1 MRYRIYILL
10 MAMITMAVIACVIG
24 EAGTLWIAGLCV
36 ASLITT
42 ALLARAVH
50 TPLKAAQNGMYL
62 LREQD
67 FASRLR
73 PTGQADADR
82 IVELYNTLI
91 DSMRAE
97 RLKNLEQDRF
107 LSQVVDVSPLG
118 IAICDFD
125 GRIVQ
130 TNRAWDRMQS
140 PQLALA
146 IDGVADGDTAT
157 VRVADSLIVRI
168 SRLWF
173 MDKGFRRRFILVEK
187 LTEEIAAAQ
196 KQMFNTIVRTI
207 GHEVNNSLGSVMSV
221 LESLGEMHAGDALA
235 ADAITSCSTSCANL
249 VGFVRGYADI
259 VKLPAP
265 VMEQVD
271 LKEWLTRLRPTLQA
285 LGADHGI
292 TLTLILGAGETHSC
306 FDPMLMERVMVNL
319 VKNAVESIAARKNEA
334 PEKSA
339 SADMPDVADASDRQ
353 GAIIVKVDTVSE
365 PEAPTCHLLSVTDN
379 GKGISPEV
387 SRKLFTPFFSTKNP
401 DRGLGLMLV
410 TDILRAHRSRF
421 SLSTSA
427 ETSLTTFSFTLP

>member
-1 MRYRIYILL
+1 MVVL
-10 MAMITMAVIACVIG
+10 TVAVVVCAVG
-24 EAGTLWIAGLCV
+24 EGGTLWIVGLCV
-36 ASLITT
+36 ALLLVT
-42 ALLARAVH
+42 ALLAQAVH
-50 TPLKAAQNGMYL
+50 SPLKAVQNGMYL

-73 PTGQADADR
+73 PIGQADADR

-140 PQLALA
+140 ATLSHA

-187 LTEEIAAAQ
+187 LTEEIVAAQ

-221 LESLGEMHAGDALA
+221 LESLEEMHAGDPLT

-292 TLTLILGAGETHSC
+292 TLTLILGAGETPSRI
-306 FDPMLMERVMVNL
+306 DPMLMERVLVNI
-319 VKNAVESIAARKNEA
+319 VKNAAESIGD
-334 PEKSA
+334 EKKG
-339 SADMPDVADASDRQ
+339 V
-353 GAIIVKVDTVSE
+353 ITVSLAAVTE
-365 PEAPTCHLLSVTDN
+365 PDTPACHLLSVTDN
-379 GKGISPEV
+379 GKGISPEA

-421 SLSTSA
+421 SLSTSP

>member
-10 MAMITMAVIACVIG
+10 MVVITVAMIACAVG
-24 EAGTLWIAGLCV
+24 EGGTLWIVGLCV
-36 ASLITT
+36 ALLLVT

-50 TPLKAAQNGMYL
+50 TPLKAVQNGMYL

-67 FASRLR
+67 FSSRLR
-73 PTGQADADR
+73 PIGQADADMV
-82 IVELYNTLI
+82 VEVYNSVI

-97 RLKNLEQDRF
+97 RLKNLEQNRF

-140 PQLALA
+140 ATFSHA

-187 LTEEIAAAQ
+187 LTDEIVAAE

-235 ADAITSCSTSCANL
+235 VDAITSCSTSCANL

-285 LGADHGI
+285 LVTGRGI
-292 TLTLILGAGETHSC
+292 TLEMNLGEGEAPSRI
-306 FDPMLMERVMVNL
+306 DPMLMERVLVNI
-319 VKNAVESIAARKNEA
+319 VKNAAESIGD
-334 PEKSA
+334 EKKG
-339 SADMPDVADASDRQ
+339 V
-353 GAIIVKVDTVSE
+353 ITVSLAAVTE
-365 PEAPTCHLLSVTDN
+365 PDTPACHLLSVTDN
-379 GKGISPEV
+379 GKGISPEA
-387 SRKLFTPFFSTKNP
+387 SKKLFTPFFSTKNP

-421 SLSTSA
+421 SLSTSP

>member
-1 MRYRIYILL
+1 MVVL
-10 MAMITMAVIACVIG
+10 TVAVVVCAVG

-50 TPLKAAQNGMYL
+50 TPLKAVQNGMYL

-67 FASRLR
+67 FSSRLR
-73 PTGQADADR
+73 PIGQADADMV
-82 IVELYNTLI
+82 VEVYNSVI

-97 RLKNLEQDRF
+97 RLKNLEQNRF
-107 LSQVVDVSPLG
+107 LSQVVDASPLG
-118 IAICDFD
+118 VAICDFD

-130 TNRAWDRMQS
+130 TNRAWEKMQS
-140 PQLALA
+140 PRLAKA
-146 IDGVADGDTAT
+146 IDSISDGTTGT

-187 LTEEIAAAQ
+187 LTDEIVAAE

-235 ADAITSCSTSCANL
+235 VDAITSCSTSCANL

-265 VMEQVD
+265 VPEPVD
-271 LKEWLTRLRPTLQA
+271 LNEWLMRLRPTLQA
-285 LGADHGI
+285 LVTGRGI
-292 TLTLILGAGETHSC
+292 TLEMNLGEGEAPSRI
-306 FDPMLMERVMVNL
+306 DPMLMERVLVNI
-319 VKNAVESIAARKNEA
+319 VKNAAESIGD
-334 PEKSA
+334 EKKG
-339 SADMPDVADASDRQ
+339 V
-353 GAIIVKVDTVSE
+353 ITVSLAAVTE
-365 PEAPTCHLLSVTDN
+365 PDTPACHLLSVSDN
-379 GKGISPEV
+379 GKGISPEA
-387 SRKLFTPFFSTKNP
+387 SKKLFTPFFSTKNP

-421 SLSTSA
+421 SLSTSP

>member
-10 MAMITMAVIACVIG
+10 MVVITVAMIACAVG

-36 ASLITT
+36 ALLLVT
-42 ALLARAVH
+42 ALLAQAVH
-50 TPLKAAQNGMYL
+50 SPLKAVQNGMYL

-67 FASRLR
+67 FSSRLR
-73 PTGQADADR
+73 PIGQADADMV
-82 IVELYNTLI
+82 VEVYNSVI

-97 RLKNLEQDRF
+97 RLKNLEQNRF
-107 LSQVVDVSPLG
+107 LSQVVDASPLG
-118 IAICDFD
+118 VAICDFD

-130 TNRAWDRMQS
+130 TNRAWEKMQS
-140 PQLALA
+140 PRLAKA
-146 IDGVADGDTAT
+146 IDSISDGTTGT

-187 LTEEIAAAQ
+187 LTDEIVAAE

-221 LESLGEMHAGDALA
+221 LESLEEMHAGDPLT
-235 ADAITSCSTSCANL
+235 ADAITSCSASCANL

-265 VMEQVD
+265 VPEQVD
-271 LKEWLTRLRPTLQA
+271 LHEWLMRLRPTLQA
-285 LGADHGI
+285 LVAGRGI
-292 TLTLILGAGETHSC
+292 TLEMNLGEGEAPSRI
-306 FDPMLMERVMVNL
+306 DPMLMERVLVNI
-319 VKNAVESIAARKNEA
+319 VKNAAESIGD
-334 PEKSA
+334 EKKG
-339 SADMPDVADASDRQ
+339 V
-353 GAIIVKVDTVSE
+353 ITVSLAAVTE
-365 PEAPTCHLLSVTDN
+365 PDTPACHLLSVTDN
-379 GKGISPEV
+379 GKGISPEA
-387 SRKLFTPFFSTKNP
+387 SKKLFTPFFSTKNP

-421 SLSTSA
+421 SLSTSPD
-427 ETSLTTFSFTLP
+427 TSLTTFSFTLP